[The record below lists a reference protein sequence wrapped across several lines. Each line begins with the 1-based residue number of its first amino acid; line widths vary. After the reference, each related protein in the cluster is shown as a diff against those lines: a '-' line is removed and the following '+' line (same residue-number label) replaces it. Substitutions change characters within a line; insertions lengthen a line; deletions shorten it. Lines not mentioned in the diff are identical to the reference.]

1 MKKIL
6 SVFAAAALLFGFASC
21 SGDLHDKEISPL
33 YIEGDCWGTREA
45 LEMVDDTVQKKT
57 FTYTGQNAWSSPA
70 GTVKFKVMTTPSGWT
85 DDFGAK
91 KDETLDLTL
100 NDKDYVDTTSRK
112 NDSIPEPG
120 PGNIVLSGLDIG
132 SEYTI
137 FIKYTSSENKVQIRF
152 EGPEPVPVVNMS
164 ILSGSEIINMDM
176 IEKNK
181 SYTVTLDGNETGSP
195 IEFKVYD
202 GKDTYGV
209 LTATDVTSD
218 KKTKLVKNGK
228 NVTASTVANI
238 KQKIDVTLSDDG
250 DVEVISKSLLFQHM
264 IYDIKYIEGAFG
276 KKDLD
281 WKVNSEGNYVAE
293 VTFEGTVDN
302 AWWSGQG
309 LNLKGKSTEDFEFG
323 FGLNNGSW
331 KGSFR
336 NGEKLYTNTIDPI
349 KLTQHKDSEGN
360 LDDKGPNA
368 TIVGVAGTFSSDG
381 MPNDGT
387 GTVPAKITL
396 SAPLKLIITSTMN
409 DIKVEVEQGE
419 KDTTS
424 ACFKNKITTLQGAL
438 GNYSL
443 PWVKKGT
450 DFVATVKI
458 SGLLDDSWWI
468 QGTAGESTKSTK
480 FGFGLTNSLNW
491 ENSYRNN
498 ETVEVGKE
506 AVSLGL
512 DAPGTGKSANLLGV
526 EGEFSTELDANG
538 HSKID
543 IKKEITLTITS
554 STTGITIK
562 ASQAE

>member
-137 FIKYTSSENKVQIRF
+137 FIKYTASENKVQIRY
-152 EGPEPVPVVNMS
+152 EGPDPVPVVDMS
-164 ILSGSEIINMDM
+164 ILSGADIINMDM

-181 SYTVTLDGNETGSP
+181 SYTTTVDGTGSP
-195 IEFKVYD
+195 IEFKVYN

-209 LTATDVTSD
+209 VTAGTDVTAD
-218 KKTKLVKNGK
+218 KKTKLVKDGK
-228 NVTASTVANI
+228 TVKASTVAGI
-238 KQKIDVTLSDDG
+238 KQKIDVTVSDDG
-250 DVEVISKSLLFQHM
+250 EVEVISTSLLFQHM
-264 IYDIKYIEGAFG
+264 LYDIKYIEGAFG

-293 VTFEGTVDN
+293 VTFEGTLDN
-302 AWWSGQG
+302 AWWSGRD
-309 LNLKGKSTEDFEFG
+309 LNGKSTEDVEFG
-323 FGLNNGSW
+323 FGLNSGAW
-331 KGSFR
+331 AGSFR
-336 NGEKLYTNTIDPI
+336 NGEKLYPNTIDPI
-349 KLTQHKDSEGN
+349 KLTQHKDSEGEP
-360 LDDKGPNA
+360 DDKGANA
-368 TIVGVAGTFSSDG
+368 TIIGVAGTFSTDG
-381 MPNDGT
+381 MNAENP
-387 GTVPAKITL
+387 TVPAKITL
-396 SAPLKLIITSTMN
+396 SAPLKLIITSTMD
-409 DIKVEVEQGE
+409 DIKVGVEQGD

-424 ACFKNKITTLQGAL
+424 ACFANKITTLQGAL

-468 QGTAGESTKSTK
+468 QGTAGDSIKTTK
-480 FGFGLTNSLNW
+480 FGFGLTNSSNW
-491 ENSYRNN
+491 ENSYRNG
-498 ETVEVGKE
+498 EEVEVGKE

-512 DAPGTGKSANLLGV
+512 DAAGKGSNATLVGIEGT
-526 EGEFSTELDANG
+526 FSDELDANN
-538 HSKID
+538 HSKIN
-543 IKKEITLTITS
+543 IEKEITLTITS
-554 STTGITIK
+554 STSGITIK

>member
-1 MKKIL
+1 
-6 SVFAAAALLFGFASC
+6 
-21 SGDLHDKEISPL
+21 
-33 YIEGDCWGTREA
+33 
-45 LEMVDDTVQKKT
+45 
-57 FTYTGQNAWSSPA
+57 
-70 GTVKFKVMTTPSGWT
+70 
-85 DDFGAK
+85 
-91 KDETLDLTL
+91 
-100 NDKDYVDTTSRK
+100 
-112 NDSIPEPG
+112 
-120 PGNIVLSGLDIG
+120 
-132 SEYTI
+132 
-137 FIKYTSSENKVQIRF
+137 
-152 EGPEPVPVVNMS
+152 
-164 ILSGSEIINMDM
+164 MDM

-250 DVEVISKSLLFQHM
+250 DIEVISKSLLFQHM

-293 VTFEGTVDN
+293 VTFEGTIDN
-302 AWWSGQG
+302 AWWSGRD
-309 LNLKGKSTEDFEFG
+309 LKGKSTEDFEFG
-323 FGLNNGSW
+323 FGLNSGAW
-331 KGSFR
+331 AGSFR

-360 LDDKGPNA
+360 LDDKGLNA

-381 MPNDGT
+381 MSADDA
-387 GTVPAKITL
+387 VPAKITL

-409 DIKVEVEQGE
+409 DIKVEVKQGE

-458 SGLLDDSWWI
+458 SGLLDDSWWL
-468 QGTAGESTKSTK
+468 QGTAGESTKSTN
-480 FGFGLTNSLNW
+480 FGFGLTNSVNW
-491 ENSYRNN
+491 ENSYRSG

-512 DAPGTGKSANLLGV
+512 DATGKGSNANLFGV
-526 EGEFSTELDANG
+526 EGTFSDELDANN
-538 HSKID
+538 HSKIN
-543 IKKEITLTITS
+543 IEKEITLTITS
-554 STTGITIK
+554 STSGITIK

>member
-21 SGDLHDKEISPL
+21 SGDLHDKEITPL
-33 YIEGDCWGTREA
+33 YIEGTCWTSREA
-45 LEMVDDTVQKKT
+45 LEIVDDTTQKKT
-57 FTYTGQNAWSSPA
+57 FTYEGQEGWNAAANEVHFKIIATPA
-70 GTVKFKVMTTPSGWT
+70 GWT
-85 DDFGAK
+85 DDFGGSDTETITLAVN
-91 KDETLDLTL
+91 DEFKETH
-100 NDKDYVDTTSRK
+100 SRK
-112 NDSIPEPG
+112 NEGLPDTQHI
-120 PGNIVLSGLDIG
+120 ILTGLDVG
-132 SEYTI
+132 TEYTI
-137 FIKYTSSENKVQIRF
+137 FIKFTASENKVEVKY
-152 EGPEPVPVVNMS
+152 EGPAPVPVVNMS

-250 DVEVISKSLLFQHM
+250 DIEVISKSLLFQHM

-302 AWWSGQG
+302 AWWSGKG

-331 KGSFR
+331 TGSFR

-381 MPNDGT
+381 MPGDDT

-396 SAPLKLIITSTMN
+396 SNPLKLIITSTMN

-468 QGTAGESTKSTK
+468 KGTAGESTKSTK
-480 FGFGLTNSLNW
+480 FGFGLVHAIEEW
-491 ENSYRNN
+491 VGSYRNG

-512 DAPGTGKSANLLGV
+512 DATGKGSNANLFGV
-526 EGEFSTELDANG
+526 EGTFSDELDANN
-538 HSKID
+538 HSKIN
-543 IKKEITLTITS
+543 IEKAITLTITS
-554 STTGITIK
+554 STSGITIK